1 MEQSYLIQGR
11 QLGEPDLAA
20 VRSLIE
26 ANPGWSR
33 RRISVEL
40 AQVWNWRTGTGQIK
54 DMAARSLLL
63 KLEQRGMLT
72 LPPRRRKATQRSPL
86 VVGALPENE
95 LALNAAITCALS
107 ELQPLRL
114 EAVRAGSP
122 ERALL
127 SGYLARHHYLGFGG
141 PVGENIAYLARDR
154 FGRELACLLFSAAA
168 WKTKPRDA
176 WIGWNEATRARH
188 LSLVANNSRFLILP
202 WVRVSHLASHLLG
215 RIARRLATDWQARY
229 GHPVHLLETFVE
241 RQRFQGTCYRA
252 ANWICVGQTQ
262 GRTRQDRLHDISAPV
277 KDIYVYALSSRF
289 REELNRVAA

>member
-1 MEQSYLIQGR
+1 MEQCYLIQGR
-11 QLGEPDLAA
+11 HLGEADLAA

-26 ANPGWSR
+26 TNPGWSR

-40 AQVWNWRTGTGQIK
+40 AQVWDWRTGTGHLK

-63 KLEQRGMLT
+63 KLEQRGMLI
-72 LPPRRRKATQRSPL
+72 LPARRRIATRRSPI
-86 VVGALPENE
+86 VGALAENE
-95 LALNAAITCALS
+95 LTLSAAITCALS
-107 ELQPLRL
+107 ALQPLRL

-168 WKTKPRDA
+168 WKTRPRDA
-176 WIGWNEATRARH
+176 WIGWNEATRVRQ

-202 WVRVSHLASHLLG
+202 WVRVPHLASHLLG
-215 RIARRLATDWQARY
+215 RIARRLASDWQARY
-229 GHPVHLLETFVE
+229 GHPVHLIETFVE
-241 RQRFQGTCYRA
+241 CGRFRGTCYRA
-252 ANWICVGQTQ
+252 ANWTYVGQTQ

-277 KDIYVYALSSRF
+277 KDIYLYALSSRA

>member
-1 MEQSYLIQGR
+1 MGQSYLIQGR

-72 LPPRRRKATQRSPL
+72 LPPRRQKATQRSPI
-86 VVGALPENE
+86 VDAIPGNE
-95 LALNAAITCALS
+95 LALSAAITEPLAD
-107 ELQPLRL
+107 LQPLRL
-114 EAVRAGSP
+114 EAVRAGSV
-122 ERALL
+122 ERALF
-127 SGYLARHHYLGFGG
+127 SSYLARHHYLGFLG

-176 WIGWNEATRARH
+176 WIGWNDSTRARH

-202 WVRVSHLASHLLG
+202 WVRVPHLASHLLG

-252 ANWICVGQTQ
+252 ANWTYVGQSQ
-262 GRTRQDRLHDISAPV
+262 GRTRQDRLRDISAPV
-277 KDIYVYALSSRF
+277 KDIYLYALSSRF
-289 REELNRVAA
+289 REELNRVDA